1 MLAGTPV
8 AYLCLHYGYVMKGR
22 TAGLTLAALGVVY
35 GDIGTSPLYAFKE
48 AFTGTHALPLAPQ
61 TVLAVLS
68 MMFWAITLI
77 VSLKYVTFLLRFDH
91 KGEGGSLVLL
101 TFALRAAKDRPGLTT
116 AITMM
121 GAFAASL
128 FYGDALITPAI
139 SVLSA
144 IEGLAV
150 VSPRFTDFIVPVAIG
165 LLTGLFMLQ
174 RRGTARMGRL
184 FGPVMVVWFIT
195 IALLGARSILEAPAV
210 LSALNPTYAVG
221 FALERP
227 GLALLALGAVFLCLT
242 GAEALYADMGHF
254 GKVPIRLAWYAFV
267 FPALM
272 LNYFGQGALLLREP
286 AAAVNPFYLLAPEA
300 LRFPLVVLAT
310 CATII
315 ASQATISAAYSV
327 TQQASRLNFL
337 PRLRVLHTSE
347 SAQGQIYVPLV
358 NWLMLLGVI
367 SLVLGFQSS
376 SALAGA
382 YGIAVNGDMIIST
395 VMLIVVLLAREDR
408 VRLIALVAALIFL
421 VIEALFLSSNLTK
434 IAAGGWFPLVLGAAL
449 FAVLSTWRRGVEVLQ
464 ARKQVQPEARPDTI
478 RVGLDSAVR
487 VPRTGVFFSSRRTGY
502 PSAFLHNLKH
512 NMVLHERC
520 VFVSIEFID
529 APYVDDSER
538 LDIDR
543 NEGGVW
549 RVNAKFGF
557 REDPS
562 IDQILALA
570 AKRGLHIDPESAS
583 FFTSKAEIVSVTKP
597 HRFFGW
603 RRHLF
608 MWMLQNSPTIADYM
622 RLPPHR
628 VVELRTQVAV

>member
-1 MLAGTPV
+1 MRGSS
-8 AYLCLHYGYVMKGR
+8 R
-22 TAGLTLAALGVVY
+22 TVTLTIAALGVVY

-48 AFTGTHALPLAPQ
+48 AFSGSHALPLSSQ

-101 TFALRAAKDRPGLTT
+101 TFALRAVKDRVGVSTV
-116 AITMM
+116 ITMM

-144 IEGLAV
+144 VEGLRV
-150 VSPRFTDFIVPVAIG
+150 VSPHLADSVIPLAIG

-174 RRGTARMGRL
+174 RRGTARVGRL

-195 IALLGARSILEAPAV
+195 IAILGLRSILEVPTV
-210 LSALNPTYAVG
+210 LSALNPMHAIG

-227 GLALLALGAVFLCLT
+227 GLTMAALGAVFLCLT

-286 AAAVNPFYLLAPEA
+286 AAAVSPFYLLAPEP
-300 LRFPLVVLAT
+300 LRLPLVVLAT

-395 VMLIVVLLAREDR
+395 IMLAAVLLARSDR
-408 VRLIALVAALIFL
+408 VRLIALLATFVFVA
-421 VIEALFLSSNLTK
+421 IEALFLSSNLTK
-434 IAAGGWFPLVLGAAL
+434 IAAGGWFPLVLGAVL

-464 ARKQVQPEARPDTI
+464 ARRQVQPEARPDTV

-487 VPRTGVFFSSRRTGY
+487 IPRTGVFFSSRRSGY

-520 VFVSIEFID
+520 VFVSIEFVD
-529 APYVDDSER
+529 APYVEDAER
-538 LDIDR
+538 LEIER
-543 NEGGVW
+543 NEGGGVW

-562 IDQILALA
+562 IDQIIALA
-570 AKRGLHIDPESAS
+570 DRRGLHIDVESAS
-583 FFTSKAEIVSVTKP
+583 FFTSKAEVVSVTKP

-608 MWMLQNSPTIADYM
+608 MWMLSNSPTIADYL

>member
-1 MLAGTPV
+1 
-8 AYLCLHYGYVMKGR
+8 
-22 TAGLTLAALGVVY
+22 
-35 GDIGTSPLYAFKE
+35 LYAFKE
-48 AFTGTHALPLAPQ
+48 AFAGNHALPLSPES
-61 TVLAVLS
+61 VLAVLS
-68 MMFWAITLI
+68 LMFWAVTLV
-77 VSLKYVTFLLRFDH
+77 VSVKYVTFLLRFDH

-101 TFALRAAKDRPGLTT
+101 TFAQRAVQNRYRLATV
-116 AITMM
+116 ITMM

-144 IEGLAV
+144 IEGLEV
-150 VSPRFTDFIVPVAIG
+150 VSPHFSEFVVPLAIA

-174 RRGTARMGRL
+174 SRGTARVGRV
-184 FGPVMVVWFIT
+184 FGPVMVIWFI
-195 IALLGARSILEAPAV
+195 ILGLLGIRSILETPSV
-210 LSALNPTYAVG
+210 LSALSPAHAIG
-221 FALERP
+221 FAAARP
-227 GLALLALGAVFLCLT
+227 GLAMLALGAVFLCLT

-254 GKVPIRLAWYAFV
+254 GKIPIRLAWYGLA

-272 LNYFGQGALLLREP
+272 LNYFGQGALVLRD
-286 AAAVNPFYLLAPEA
+286 AGAAVNPFYLLAPEP
-300 LRFPLVVLAT
+300 LRLPLVVLAT

-337 PRLRVLHTSE
+337 PRLRVRHTSE

-367 SLVLGFQSS
+367 SLVLGFRSS

-395 VMLIVVLLAREDR
+395 LMLIVVVLSRPGHARFLALLLA
-408 VRLIALVAALIFL
+408 LVFL
-421 VIEALFLSSNLTK
+421 LIEALFLSSNLTK
-434 IAAGGWFPLVLGAAL
+434 IAAGGWFPLVLGSVL
-449 FAVLSTWRRGVEVLQ
+449 FAVLSTWRRGVELLQ
-464 ARKQVQPEARPDTI
+464 ARKQVQPEARPETI
-478 RVGLDSAVR
+478 RVGLDAAVK
-487 VPRTGVFFSSRRTGY
+487 VPRTGVFFSSRRAGY

-520 VFVSIEFID
+520 VFVSIEFVD

-538 LDIDR
+538 LDIER
-543 NEGGVW
+543 SEGGLW

-562 IDQILALA
+562 IDRILELA
-570 AKRGLHIDPESAS
+570 AKRGLHIDAQSAS
-583 FFTSKAEIVSVTKP
+583 FFTSKAEIVSITKP
-597 HRFFGW
+597 RRFFGW
-603 RRHLF
+603 RRRLF
-608 MWMLQNSPTIADYM
+608 MWMLQNSPTIADYLS
-622 RLPPHR
+622 LPPER

>member
-1 MLAGTPV
+1 LSSSPS
-8 AYLCLHYGYVMKGR
+8 GR
-22 TAGLTLAALGVVY
+22 APSTAALTIAALGVVY

-48 AFTGTHALPLAPQ
+48 AFAGTHALPLSPEN
-61 TVLAVLS
+61 VLAVLS
-68 MMFWAITLI
+68 LMFWAVTLV
-77 VSLKYVTFLLRFDH
+77 VSVKYVTFLLRFDH

-101 TFALRAAKDRPGLTT
+101 TFAQRAVQHRYRLAT

-144 IEGLAV
+144 IEGLNV
-150 VSPRFTDFIVPVAIG
+150 VSPHFNDFVVPLAIA
-165 LLTGLFMLQ
+165 LLTALFMVQ
-174 RRGTARMGRL
+174 SRGTARVGRV
-184 FGPVMVVWFIT
+184 FGPVMVIWFIT
-195 IALLGARSILEAPAV
+195 LALLGVRSILETPSVLGALSPAH
-210 LSALNPTYAVG
+210 AIG
-221 FALERP
+221 FAAARP
-227 GLALLALGAVFLCLT
+227 ALAMLALGAVFLCLT

-254 GKVPIRLAWYAFV
+254 GKIPIRLAWYGLA

-272 LNYFGQGALLLREP
+272 LNYFGQGALVLRDGS
-286 AAAVNPFYLLAPEA
+286 AAVNPFYLLVPEP
-300 LRFPLVVLAT
+300 LRLPMVVLAA

-337 PRLRVLHTSE
+337 PRLRVRHTSE

-358 NWLMLLGVI
+358 NWLMLFGVI
-367 SLVLGFQSS
+367 SLVLGFRSS

-395 VMLIVVLLAREDR
+395 LMLIVVVLARPGHARFLALLLA
-408 VRLIALVAALIFL
+408 LVFL
-421 VIEALFLSSNLTK
+421 LIEALFLSSNLTK
-434 IAAGGWFPLVLGAAL
+434 IAAGGWFPLVLGSVL
-449 FAVLSTWRRGVEVLQ
+449 FAVLSTWRRGVELLQ
-464 ARKQVQPEARPDTI
+464 ARKQVQPEARPETI
-478 RVGLDSAVR
+478 RVGLDAAVK
-487 VPRTGVFFSSRRTGY
+487 VPRTGVFFSSRRAGY

-520 VFVSIEFID
+520 VFVSIEFVD

-543 NEGGVW
+543 SEGGLW

-562 IDQILALA
+562 IDRILELA
-570 AKRGLHIDPESAS
+570 AKRGLHIDAQSAS
-583 FFTSKAEIVSVTKP
+583 FFTSKAEIVSITKP
-597 HRFFGW
+597 RRFFGW
-603 RRHLF
+603 RRRLF
-608 MWMLQNSPTIADYM
+608 MWMLQNSPTIADYLS
-622 RLPPHR
+622 LPPDR

>member
-1 MLAGTPV
+1 MRASP
-8 AYLCLHYGYVMKGR
+8 R
-22 TAGLTLAALGVVY
+22 TLTLTIAALGVVY

-48 AFTGTHALPLAPQ
+48 AFSGSHALPLSPR

-101 TFALRAAKDRPGLTT
+101 TFALRAVRNRVGVST

-144 IEGLAV
+144 VEGLGV
-150 VSPRFTDFIVPVAIG
+150 VSPHLAGSVIPLAIG

-174 RRGTARMGRL
+174 RRGTARVGRL
-184 FGPVMVVWFIT
+184 FGPVMVAWFIT
-195 IALLGARSILEAPAV
+195 IAILGLRSILEEPTV
-210 LSALNPTYAVG
+210 LSALNPMHAIG

-227 GLALLALGAVFLCLT
+227 GLTMLALGAVFLCLT

-254 GKVPIRLAWYAFV
+254 GKMPIRLAWYGFV

-286 AAAVNPFYLLAPEA
+286 AAAVNPFYLLAPEP
-300 LRFPLVVLAT
+300 LRLPLVVLAT

-395 VMLIVVLLAREDR
+395 IMLTAVLLSRKDR
-408 VRLIALVAALIFL
+408 VRLIALVAALMFL
-421 VIEALFLSSNLTK
+421 AIEALFLSSNLTK
-434 IAAGGWFPLVLGAAL
+434 IAAGGWFPLVLGAVL
-449 FAVLSTWRRGVEVLQ
+449 FAILSTWRRGVEVLQ
-464 ARKQVQPEARPDTI
+464 ARRQVQPEARPDAV

-487 VPRTGVFFSSRRTGY
+487 IPRTGVFFSSRRSGY

-520 VFVSIEFID
+520 VFVSIEFVD
-529 APYVDDSER
+529 APYVEDAER
-538 LDIDR
+538 LELER
-543 NEGGVW
+543 NEGGGVW
-549 RVNAKFGF
+549 RINAKFGF

-562 IDQILALA
+562 IDQIIALA
-570 AKRGLHIDPESAS
+570 ARRGLHIDVESAS

-597 HRFFGW
+597 HRVFGW

-608 MWMLQNSPTIADYM
+608 MWMLSNSPTIADYL